1 MLKLKIVKWQGC
13 VLWGKKGQEGNVQQR
28 AGQGRCDV
36 DPTAEMLAVLV
47 TGGKEGVGLGA
58 GLAARVGHPS
68 SSCLRSGFLFGEL
81 ADDTNERSVLILQ
94 PLIVR
99 LQLRQNLRKDK
110 DEAGLQLGGMA
121 KKKTLQLRGKPA
133 GTAWPARL
141 VSCSHL
147 QLSSWCRAQHRGVA
161 TGPAGWLSDTEHSKA
176 RAGSGAPAPALSRHP
191 AGGAGTISEL
201 FQPKPAPKGQLGL
214 GRKL

>member
-36 DPTAEMLAVLV
+36 DPTAEMLAVRV

-81 ADDTNERSVLILQ
+81 ADDTNERSVLVLQ

-121 KKKTLQLRGKPA
+121 KKKP
-133 GTAWPARL
+133 
-141 VSCSHL
+141 CSSEEN
-147 QLSSWCRAQHRGVA
+147 Q
-161 TGPAGWLSDTEHSKA
+161 PGW
-176 RAGSGAPAPALSRHP
+176 R
-191 AGGAGTISEL
+191 
-201 FQPKPAPKGQLGL
+201 GQLGSCPAPTCSSPPGAVLSTAGWPRVLRGGCRTRSTAKPPWEAVPQPLPLVGTRL
-214 GRKL
+214 GEQEPFLSCFSPNLLPKVN

>member
-58 GLAARVGHPS
+58 GLAACVGHPS

-81 ADDTNERSVLILQ
+81 ADDTNERSVLVLQ

-110 DEAGLQLGGMA
+110 DEAGLQLGRMA
-121 KKKTLQLRGKPA
+121 KKNPAAPRKTSRDGVASSARVLLPRAALLLVPCSAPRGGHGSCGVAVGHGAQQSPRGKRCPSPCPRSA
-133 GTAWPARL
+133 P
-141 VSCSHL
+141 
-147 QLSSWCRAQHRGVA
+147 
-161 TGPAGWLSDTEHSKA
+161 GW
-176 RAGSGAPAPALSRHP
+176 GSRNH
-191 AGGAGTISEL
+191 
-201 FQPKPAPKGQLGL
+201 F
-214 GRKL
+214 

>member
-28 AGQGRCDV
+28 ARQGRCDV

-68 SSCLRSGFLFGEL
+68 LSCLRSGFLFGEL
-81 ADDTNERSVLILQ
+81 ADDTNERSVLVLQ

-121 KKKTLQLRGKPA
+121 KKPCSSEENQPERRGQLGSCPA
-133 GTAWPARL
+133 PT
-141 VSCSHL
+141 CS
-147 QLSSWCRAQHRGVA
+147 S
-161 TGPAGWLSDTEHSKA
+161 PP
-176 RAGSGAPAPALSRHP
+176 GAPAPAVLST
-191 AGGAGTISEL
+191 AGWPRVLRGGCRTRSTAKPPREAVP
-201 FQPKPAPKGQLGL
+201 QPLPSVSTRLGEQEPFLSYFSPNLLPKVN
-214 GRKL
+214 